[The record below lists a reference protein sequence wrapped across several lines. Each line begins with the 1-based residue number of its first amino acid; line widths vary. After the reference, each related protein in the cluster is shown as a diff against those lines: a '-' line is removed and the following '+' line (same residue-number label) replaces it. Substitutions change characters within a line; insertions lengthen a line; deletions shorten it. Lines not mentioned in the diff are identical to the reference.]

1 MRAYYSAPVA
11 GFLVQ
16 DTSSIVGELTQNA
29 ASAGLYQQL
38 HTQTEAWSRQVTILQ
53 TALGDSWSEGHL
65 FFEYIIPRRGK
76 RADVILLLHDL
87 VFVVEFKVGAHTFSA
102 ADIAQVEDYAL
113 DLRDFHLA
121 TREHAV
127 VPVLVATAA
136 KNAQILPRLDEEMLP
151 ATHLCNDEQ
160 LAETLQRAFH
170 RYSDPLGPAIDA
182 TQWEHSPYRPTPTII
197 EIAQSLY
204 AGQDVHEIS
213 RSHAGATNLTL
224 TTSAVLR
231 QIEQAREDGQKV
243 ICFVT
248 GVPGAGKTLA
258 GLNVVHN
265 RELHAE
271 NLGVFLS
278 GNGPLVKVLS
288 EALARD
294 YADREGVSRRESRRR
309 VRTFIQN
316 VHHFL
321 DHYFYNEERPADRVV
336 IFDEAQ
342 RAWDAAQSERKFN
355 RPFSE
360 PEMMLEI
367 MDRHDDWAAVIAL
380 VGGGQEIN
388 RGEAGLGE
396 WGRVLQEKFPHWRIA
411 ISPALLTGDH
421 STASQVLFT
430 EKQPNLDVTLHK
442 DLHLDVSIRAY
453 RAERLSEFVGY
464 LLDNQPQRCRQLL
477 QSELDDYPLYI
488 TRDLSLAQAWLRA
501 KKIGTRRY
509 GIIASSGAR
518 RLKAHGY
525 DVTRQIDVANWFL
538 NSERDV
544 RSSYYLEDIATEFDI
559 QGLELDW
566 LVAGWGGDFRH
577 DGDTWDHRQFR
588 GTRWMAVHH
597 EQTQAYIKNKY
608 RVLLT
613 RARQGLVI
621 WIPPGEPQDQ
631 TRKPEVYDGTAAYL
645 QQCGIP
651 LLPSSAGYAGA
662 PCPSAG

>member
-11 GFLVQ
+11 RFLAQ
-16 DTSSIVGELTQNA
+16 DTASIVGELTGNA
-29 ASAGLYQQL
+29 AKAGVYQQL
-38 HTQTEAWSRQVTILQ
+38 HTQTDAWARQVAILQ
-53 TALGDSWSEGHL
+53 TAFADRWAEGHL

-76 RADVILLLHDL
+76 RADAVLLIRDL
-87 VFVVEFKVGAHTFSA
+87 IFVVEFKVGAYTFTA

-121 TREHAV
+121 SRERGV

-136 KNAQILPRLDEEMLP
+136 KQMRELPRLDEDMLP
-151 ATHLCNDEQ
+151 ATRLCNGEQ
-160 LAETLQRAFH
+160 LEQTLRRALR
-170 RYSDPLGPAIDA
+170 RYSDPDCLPIDA
-182 TQWEHSPYRPTPTII
+182 ARWEHSEYRPTPTII

-224 TTSAVLR
+224 TTAAVLH
-231 QIEQAREDGQKV
+231 QTDHAKAAGEKV

-265 RELHAE
+265 RELHEE

-294 YADREGVSRRESRRR
+294 YADREGVSRHESRRR

-321 DHYFYNEERPADRVV
+321 DHYFYSDELPADRVV
-336 IFDEAQ
+336 VFDEAQ
-342 RAWDAAQSERKFN
+342 RAWDAAQSQRKFN

-367 MDRHDDWAAVIAL
+367 MDRHDGWAAVVAL

-430 EKQPNLDVTLHK
+430 GEQPNLDVTPHR

-464 LLDNQPQRCRQLL
+464 LLDNQPQHCRQLL
-477 QSELDDYPLYI
+477 QTELNDYPLHI
-488 TRDLSLAQAWLRA
+488 ARDLSLAQAWLRA

-509 GIIASSGAR
+509 GMIASSGAR

-538 NSERDV
+538 NPDCDV

-566 LVAGWGGDFRH
+566 LIIGWGGDFRH
-577 DGDTWDHRQFR
+577 VDGVWDFRQFR
-588 GTRWMAVHH
+588 GTRWTAVHQ
-597 EQTQAYIKNKY
+597 ELTRAYIKNKY

-613 RARQGLVI
+613 RAREGLVI
-621 WIPPGEPQDQ
+621 WIPPGDDEDR
-631 TRKPEVYDGTAAYL
+631 TRKPGIYDGTAAYL
-645 QQCGIP
+645 QACGIP
-651 LLPSSAGYAGA
+651 LLATGA
-662 PCPSAG
+662 DQHE